1 MSAGPDVKTA
11 EDEPTDNQRI
21 KTSLKKYLR
30 YALLTLLWGTVAAY
44 VIYAGTAA
52 GRLRAGKKVGRVEI
66 EVVDSSSQG
75 HLVSA
80 AMVRQWISHAGI
92 KTLGTAVDAVDL
104 TGIERLIA
112 RNGFVDKTVAYVSY
126 GGTLHIEISQRKPL
140 VRLLTDGMNAYVT
153 ADGYVFAAPRASSLY
168 VPVVTGS
175 YRPPFPASYVG
186 SVREHIDLRLGEI
199 DERIA
204 ELEREK
210 YPLYR
215 REMENDRNISA
226 LRRMRI
232 KRQWWRLEGSREFDA
247 RVDALREKKAGLRR
261 TYRYRAGVIREEI
274 ERIAGLQEAERRK
287 QKKLEKSYEDFMKLL
302 TFVEFIEDDDFWRSE
317 VVQIAAHT
325 TPSGALE
332 VELVPRSGRFAVLFG
347 RLEDVERKFDK
358 LLRFYRSGLSSIGWS
373 EYRTIDIRYNDQV
386 VCKK

>member
-1 MSAGPDVKTA
+1 MERK
-11 EDEPTDNQRI
+11 N
-21 KTSLKKYLR
+21 Y
-30 YALLTLLWGTVAAY
+30 TV
-44 VIYAGTAA
+44 
-52 GRLRAGKKVGRVEI
+52 
-66 EVVDSSSQG
+66 
-75 HLVSA
+75 
-80 AMVRQWISHAGI
+80 
-92 KTLGTAVDAVDL
+92 AVDL
-104 TGIERLIA
+104 GSSS
-112 RNGFVDKTVAYVSY
+112 VVVAVGSK
-126 GGTLHIEISQRKPL
+126 GAEGTLDVACVAFAARDLHAQSKSKTESQRIEEQRR
-140 VRLLTDGMNAYVT
+140 V
-153 ADGYVFAAPRASSLY
+153 
-168 VPVVTGS
+168 
-175 YRPPFPASYVG
+175 
-186 SVREHIDLRLGEI
+186 
-199 DERIA
+199 IA

-302 TFVEFIEDDDFWRSE
+302 TFVETVEDDDFWRSE
-317 VVQIAAHT
+317 VVQITAKT

-332 VELVPRSGRFAVLFG
+332 VELTPRSGRFAVLFG

>member
-1 MSAGPDVKTA
+1 
-11 EDEPTDNQRI
+11 
-21 KTSLKKYLR
+21 
-30 YALLTLLWGTVAAY
+30 
-44 VIYAGTAA
+44 
-52 GRLRAGKKVGRVEI
+52 
-66 EVVDSSSQG
+66 
-75 HLVSA
+75 
-80 AMVRQWISHAGI
+80 MVRQWISHAGI

-153 ADGYVFAAPRASSLY
+153 AEGYVFAAPRASSLY

-261 TYRYRAGVIREEI
+261 TYRYRAGVIRGEI

-302 TFVEFIEDDDFWRSE
+302 TFVETVEDDDFWRSE
-317 VVQIAAHT
+317 VVQITAKT

-332 VELVPRSGRFAVLFG
+332 VELTPRSGRFAVLFG

>member
-1 MSAGPDVKTA
+1 M
-11 EDEPTDNQRI
+11 
-21 KTSLKKYLR
+21 
-30 YALLTLLWGTVAAY
+30 
-44 VIYAGTAA
+44 
-52 GRLRAGKKVGRVEI
+52 
-66 EVVDSSSQG
+66 
-75 HLVSA
+75 
-80 AMVRQWISHAGI
+80 
-92 KTLGTAVDAVDL
+92 
-104 TGIERLIA
+104 
-112 RNGFVDKTVAYVSY
+112 DKTVAYVSY

-261 TYRYRAGVIREEI
+261 TYRYRAGVIC
-274 ERIAGLQEAERRK
+274 
-287 QKKLEKSYEDFMKLL
+287 LL
-302 TFVEFIEDDDFWRSE
+302 YTSD
-317 VVQIAAHT
+317 AAD
-325 TPSGALE
+325 E
-332 VELVPRSGRFAVLFG
+332 
-347 RLEDVERKFDK
+347 
-358 LLRFYRSGLSSIGWS
+358 
-373 EYRTIDIRYNDQV
+373 
-386 VCKK
+386 